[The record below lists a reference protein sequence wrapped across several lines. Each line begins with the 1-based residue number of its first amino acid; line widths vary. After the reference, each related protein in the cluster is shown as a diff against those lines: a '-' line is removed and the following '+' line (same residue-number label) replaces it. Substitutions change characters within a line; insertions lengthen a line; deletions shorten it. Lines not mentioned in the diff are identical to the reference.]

1 MTPTRICFAMCLA
14 VAACGGSQTKDA
26 VTVSGRLSASGGQ
39 PLASGTAG
47 AQVADG
53 ITLSRARIA
62 VRDLRV
68 ESKAGNMEVKLSE
81 GPLLLDVEGDSL
93 SGALLQ
99 LATANVPAGTYD
111 KLKIQVH
118 RVQAPAA
125 AVFDDLVKQDASVLL
140 EGEIDGQAFTFASSL
155 EAEVEHEGSFTLGD
169 AGSNITLDLDASTWF
184 TAADGSRLDPRDPAA
199 RSVIEGNIRASFGA
213 FEDDNHDGMD
223 DQGDDHGHD
232 AADAGDDHGGNGGP
246 GSGQDG
252 GSGGSGSGQDGG
264 SGGPGSGQDGGSGG
278 PGSGGGG
285 GGGGSDDPS
294 GHH

>member
-14 VAACGGSQTKDA
+14 LAACGGSQAKDA

-39 PLASGTAG
+39 PLASGTGG

-68 ESKAGNMEVKLSE
+68 ENKSGDVEFKLAE
-81 GPLLLDVEGDSL
+81 GPLLIDVSGNSL

-118 RVQAPAA
+118 RVQSPAPAL
-125 AVFDDLVKQDASVLL
+125 FDDLVKQDASVLL
-140 EGEIDGQAFTFASSL
+140 EGEIDGKAFTFASGL

-169 AGSNITLDLDASTWF
+169 AASNITLDLDASQWF
-184 TAADGSRLDPRDPAA
+184 KAADGSRLDPRDASA
-199 RSVIEGNIRASFGA
+199 RSAIEGNIRASFRA
-213 FEDDNHDGMD
+213 FEDDDHDGKD
-223 DQGDDHGHD
+223 DQGEDHGHD
-232 AADAGDDHGGNGGP
+232 AADAGDDHGGHGGP
-246 GSGQDG
+246 GD
-252 GSGGSGSGQDGG
+252 GQDGG

-278 PGSGGGG
+278 PGSGQD
-285 GGGGSDDPS
+285 GGSDDS
-294 GHH
+294 GGHH

>member
-1 MTPTRICFAMCLA
+1 MTPTRILFAMCLA
-14 VAACGGSQTKDA
+14 LAACGGQSGQKDA

-39 PLASGTAG
+39 PLASGSAG

-68 ESKAGNMEVKLSE
+68 ESKSANMEVKLSE
-81 GPLLLDVEGDSL
+81 GPLLIDAAGASL

-118 RVQAPAA
+118 RAQAPAPA
-125 AVFDDLVKQDASVLL
+125 SFDDLVKQNASVLL
-140 EGEIDGQAFTFASSL
+140 EGQIDGKDFTFASSL

-169 AGSNITLDLDASTWF
+169 AASNITLDLDASKWF
-184 TAADGSRLDPRDPAA
+184 TAADGSRLDPRDASA
-199 RSVIEGNIRASFGA
+199 RSAIEDNIRASFGA
-213 FEDDNHDGMD
+213 FEDDNHDGKD

-232 AADAGDDHGGNGGP
+232 AADAGDDHGGRGGP
-246 GSGQDG
+246 GD
-252 GSGGSGSGQDGG
+252 GQDGG

-278 PGSGGGG
+278 PGSGQDGGS
-285 GGGGSDDPS
+285 GGGSDDPA

>member
-62 VRDLRV
+62 VRNLRV
-68 ESKAGNMEVKLSE
+68 ESKSDNAEVKLSE
-81 GPLLLDVEGDSL
+81 GPLLIDVSGDSL
-93 SGALLQ
+93 SGSLLQ
-99 LATANVPAGTYD
+99 LATANVPAGPYD
-111 KLKIQVH
+111 KLKIDVH
-118 RVQAPAA
+118 RAQAPAPA
-125 AVFDDLVKQDASVLL
+125 SFDDLMKQNASVLL
-140 EGEIDGQAFTFASSL
+140 EGDIDGQAFTFASSL

-169 AGSNITLDLDASTWF
+169 AASNITLDLDASKWF
-184 TAADGSRLDPRDPAA
+184 KAADGSRLDPRDAAA
-199 RSVIEGNIRASFGA
+199 RSAIEGNIRASFGA

-232 AADAGDDHGGNGGP
+232 AADAGDDHGGNSGP
-246 GSGQDG
+246 GGGQDG
-252 GSGGSGSGQDGG
+252 GSSGPGSGQDGG

-278 PGSGGGG
+278 S
-285 GGGGSDDPS
+285 GGGSDDPS